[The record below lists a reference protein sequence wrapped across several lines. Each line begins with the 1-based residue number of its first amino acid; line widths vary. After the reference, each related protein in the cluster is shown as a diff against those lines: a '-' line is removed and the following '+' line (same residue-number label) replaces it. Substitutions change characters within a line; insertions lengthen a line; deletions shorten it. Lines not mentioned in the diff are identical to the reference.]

1 MALMVECHLPF
12 TITPLP
18 SAYEDVLITIL
29 RFAMRP
35 DYSIVFLD
43 NKLESVAC
51 FVINKEQLVVSILG
65 QLLFGCLIIEG
76 ILIL

>member
-1 MALMVECHLPF
+1 
-12 TITPLP
+12 
-18 SAYEDVLITIL
+18 
-29 RFAMRP
+29 MRP